1 MPEPGEPAASTAGP
15 RVELASLG
23 VLVLAALGLPLS
35 SGAVAVLGHHLTLGA
50 GAVVL
55 GERLGGRA
63 SLVLR
68 CTPAVLAGYAVGA
81 FHAGH
86 VESGHVVV
94 EGWIGA
100 VVGGGL
106 ALGCVATGHRGKW
119 VRGAAAEQSQTPTTT
134 AAWRWLWVASVVLA
148 VSAFAVHVAIERRDP
163 PVELA
168 IAARIADDHTVPVG
182 AWRIRR
188 GDRLRLET
196 VHVDHPD
203 DAEARGLCSM
213 LGQSIVD
220 ARLIDEGL
228 LLVEGGLPPRP
239 VTLGCL
245 LAPVEPRAIRGWT
258 GRFAHSAVCAESLLG
273 ALAAG
278 AIFVVLQWLELLR
291 RDGAR
296 REAAAR
302 GAVVA
307 AAGVLGIAVA
317 WSAVMHRIVVH

>member
-1 MPEPGEPAASTAGP
+1 MPEPGEPAASTVGL
-15 RVELASLG
+15 RVELAALG
-23 VLVLAALGLPLS
+23 LLVLAALGLPLS
-35 SGAVAVLGHHLTLGA
+35 SGGVAVLAHHLALGA

-63 SLVLR
+63 SLLLR
-68 CTPAVLAGYAVGA
+68 GMPALLAGYAVGA

-86 VESGHVVV
+86 IESGHAVL
-94 EGWIGA
+94 EGWVGA
-100 VVGGGL
+100 LVGGGL
-106 ALGCVATGHRGKW
+106 ALGCVTI
-119 VRGAAAEQSQTPTTT
+119 S
-134 AAWRWLWVASVVLA
+134 AAWRGLVAASVMLA

-168 IAARIADDHTVPVG
+168 IAARIADGHSVPVG

-203 DAEARGLCSM
+203 DAEARGLCGM

-220 ARLIDEGL
+220 ARFVDEGL
-228 LLVEGGLPPRP
+228 LLVEGGSPPRP

-245 LAPVEPRAIRGWT
+245 LDPAEPRAIRNWT
-258 GRFAHSAVCAESLLG
+258 GRFAHSAACAEGLLG
-273 ALAAG
+273 AVAAG
-278 AIFVVLQWLELLR
+278 AILVVLQWLEAVR
-291 RDGAR
+291 QAR
-296 REAAAR
+296 RHGAAR

-307 AAGVLGIAVA
+307 AAGVLGMAVA
-317 WSAVMHRIVVH
+317 WSAVVHRIVVH